1 MTTQETPSA
10 PVGWM
15 GPPAF
20 RFSVQGGKICA
31 AAFSHTFKVLATLM
45 VFGCGAALV
54 WLWRA
59 DQAVS
64 GVGVSWFSAGWLLM
78 AITWWFILQS
88 KTELNPQGLHQSW
101 IWDKRMPFGE
111 LAYGK
116 LIRVKGLE
124 WLIAPRLYVRTLD
137 AKFAVF
143 YAASPALLAE
153 FERLCAELKEF
164 RQF

>member
-1 MTTQETPSA
+1 MKQPQTPPA

-15 GPPAF
+15 GPPPF
-20 RFSVQGGKICA
+20 RFSVHGGAIGA
-31 AAFSHTFKVLATLM
+31 AAFSRTFKALAILM
-45 VFGCGAALV
+45 VLGCGAALV
-54 WLWRA
+54 WLWRV
-59 DQAVS
+59 DQHVS
-64 GVGVSWFSAGWLLM
+64 SMGVSWFSAGWLLM
-78 AITWWFILQS
+78 AITGWFILRS
-88 KTELNPQGLHQSW
+88 RTGLDSLGLHQSW

-153 FERLCAELKEF
+153 FERLCAELKQF